1 MDSAPSRLYPTSSL
15 IITAP
20 CLWSQTAMTKCLLA
34 LSNPNILGAGVERLL
49 SSIDNLEL
57 VSLPIQGTS
66 GLLEAIQQVQADVVL
81 IEDQTLLGPDCLTSL
96 LTTRPWLLVIQ
107 IESDDNQLQIY
118 QHQHISIR
126 EASELVTLIQS
137 Q

>member
-1 MDSAPSRLYPTSSL
+1 
-15 IITAP
+15 
-20 CLWSQTAMTKCLLA
+20 MTKCLLA
-34 LSNPNILGAGVERLL
+34 LSKSNILGAGVERLL

-96 LTTRPWLLVIQ
+96 LTTRPGLLVIQ